1 MQIRP
6 LKDIRQSSLHKI
18 IIMEIVELVLTSLCL
33 LMLVLIWVKTNSK
46 NGSNGIDSFRNE
58 LKNESKENRTKTFP
72 LDWAAQNSLQV
83 SIDNVADAGYI
94 YCPKSLSYTIV
105 SSPEECKLTQWRKLS
120 AYQELSETSPFTI
133 CPKPNCQ
140 KVIDWSIVS
149 QKYNL
154 KHQRIR
160 DIPDIGHCSYGK

>member
-1 MQIRP
+1 MYLLPSNKRENQKLLEVPGSRYGDGNASPKREHP
-6 LKDIRQSSLHKI
+6 LIDHFLQNSSCHFITKY
-18 IIMEIVELVLTSLCL
+18 
-33 LMLVLIWVKTNSK
+33 
-46 NGSNGIDSFRNE
+46 F
-58 LKNESKENRTKTFP
+58 ESKDNRTKTFP
-72 LDWAAQNSLQV
+72 LDWAAQNNLQA
-83 SIDNVADAGYI
+83 SIDDVADAGYI
-94 YCPKSLSYTIV
+94 YCPESLSYPNV
-105 SSPEECKLTQWRKLS
+105 SSPQECKLTQWRKLS